1 MEKMLVS
8 PSPQIRDNI
17 STSKVMTHVLVA
29 LCPALAMSAYVFGG
43 RALMLTG
50 FCMITALI
58 WERLCNLI
66 MKRPD
71 STKDVSALVTGML
84 LAFNLPVTMPYW
96 QAAIGTFVAIV
107 IVKQLFGGLGQN
119 FAKAFDVQYVNK
131 EGKLEYV
138 WATSWGVSTRLMGAL
153 IMAHSDNNGLVLPPK
168 LAPIQVVMVPIYK
181 GEDQLTEIRA
191 RFGAI
196 AEQLKAKGIS
206 VKIDDRDNV
215 RSGFKFAEY
224 ELKGVPVR
232 LAMGPR
238 DMENGTIELV
248 RRDTLEKETVP
259 QEGLVERIEGLMS
272 EIQQN
277 IFSKALAYRESMITR
292 VDTWEEFKEVLDK
305 KGGFVLAH
313 WDGTVETEVAI
324 KDATKATIRC
334 IPFDAPDE
342 EGTCV
347 FSGKPSHRRVL
358 FARSY

>member
-119 FAKAFDVQYVNK
+119 FANPAIVGRIVLMLAFTGNMTHWVVPFYDPDNIVTGATPLAAAHPAPADYLDLFLGKVGGCLGEVSAAALLIGGIYLIMMKIISVHTPLAFIGTVFVFSYLCGEDGIYQILAGGVMLGAFFMATDYVTTPVTK
-131 EGKLEYV
+131 TGKVIFGIGCGIITCVIRFFGSYPE
-138 WATSWGVSTRLMGAL
+138 GVSFSILLMN
-153 IMAHSDNNGLVLPPK
+153 I
-168 LAPIQVVMVPIYK
+168 
-181 GEDQLTEIRA
+181 LTPYIDMITKTKPL
-191 RFGAI
+191 GAI
-196 AEQLKAKGIS
+196 TKKKEAK
-206 VKIDDRDNV
+206 
-215 RSGFKFAEY
+215 
-224 ELKGVPVR
+224 
-232 LAMGPR
+232 
-238 DMENGTIELV
+238 
-248 RRDTLEKETVP
+248 
-259 QEGLVERIEGLMS
+259 S
-272 EIQQN
+272 E
-277 IFSKALAYRESMITR
+277 
-292 VDTWEEFKEVLDK
+292 
-305 KGGFVLAH
+305 
-313 WDGTVETEVAI
+313 
-324 KDATKATIRC
+324 
-334 IPFDAPDE
+334 
-342 EGTCV
+342 
-347 FSGKPSHRRVL
+347 
-358 FARSY
+358 

>member
-119 FAKAFDVQYVNK
+119 FANPAIVGRIVLMLAFTGNMTHWVVPFYDPDNIVTGATPLAAAHSAPADYLDLFLGKVGGCLGEVSAAALLIGGVYLIMMKIISVHTPLAFIGTVFVFSYLCGEDGIYQILAGGVMLGAFFMATDYV
-131 EGKLEYV
+131 
-138 WATSWGVSTRLMGAL
+138 TSPITPKGQIVFGILLGVLTGTFRLFGGSAEGVSYAIIISNL
-153 IMAHSDNNGLVLPPK
+153 
-168 LAPIQVVMVPIYK
+168 MVPLIERYT
-181 GEDQLTEIRA
+181 LPVA
-191 RFGAI
+191 FGK
-196 AEQLKAKGIS
+196 EAKKS
-206 VKIDDRDNV
+206 
-215 RSGFKFAEY
+215 
-224 ELKGVPVR
+224 
-232 LAMGPR
+232 
-238 DMENGTIELV
+238 
-248 RRDTLEKETVP
+248 
-259 QEGLVERIEGLMS
+259 
-272 EIQQN
+272 
-277 IFSKALAYRESMITR
+277 
-292 VDTWEEFKEVLDK
+292 
-305 KGGFVLAH
+305 
-313 WDGTVETEVAI
+313 
-324 KDATKATIRC
+324 
-334 IPFDAPDE
+334 
-342 EGTCV
+342 
-347 FSGKPSHRRVL
+347 
-358 FARSY
+358 

>member
-119 FAKAFDVQYVNK
+119 FANPAIVGRIVLMLAFTGNMTHWVVPFYDPDNIVTGATPLAAAHSAPADYLDLSLGKVGGCLGEVSAAALLIGGIYLIMMKIISVHTPLAFIGTVFVFSYLCGEDGIYQILAGGVMLGAFFMATDYVTTPVTK
-131 EGKLEYV
+131 TGKVIFGIGCGVITCVIRFFGSYPE
-138 WATSWGVSTRLMGAL
+138 GVSFSILLMN
-153 IMAHSDNNGLVLPPK
+153 I
-168 LAPIQVVMVPIYK
+168 
-181 GEDQLTEIRA
+181 LTPYIDMITKTKPL
-191 RFGAI
+191 GAI
-196 AEQLKAKGIS
+196 TKKKEAK
-206 VKIDDRDNV
+206 
-215 RSGFKFAEY
+215 
-224 ELKGVPVR
+224 
-232 LAMGPR
+232 
-238 DMENGTIELV
+238 
-248 RRDTLEKETVP
+248 
-259 QEGLVERIEGLMS
+259 S
-272 EIQQN
+272 E
-277 IFSKALAYRESMITR
+277 
-292 VDTWEEFKEVLDK
+292 
-305 KGGFVLAH
+305 
-313 WDGTVETEVAI
+313 
-324 KDATKATIRC
+324 
-334 IPFDAPDE
+334 
-342 EGTCV
+342 
-347 FSGKPSHRRVL
+347 
-358 FARSY
+358 

>member
-119 FAKAFDVQYVNK
+119 FANPAIVGRIVLMLAFTGNMTHWVVPFYDPDNIVTGATPLAAAHSAPAHYLDLFLGKVGGCLGEVSAAALLIGGIYLIMMKIISVHTPLAFIGTVFVFSYLCGEDGIYQILAGGVMLGAFFMATDYVTTPVTK
-131 EGKLEYV
+131 TGKVIFGIGCGIITCVIRFFGSYPE
-138 WATSWGVSTRLMGAL
+138 GVSFSILLMN
-153 IMAHSDNNGLVLPPK
+153 I
-168 LAPIQVVMVPIYK
+168 
-181 GEDQLTEIRA
+181 LTPY
-191 RFGAI
+191 
-196 AEQLKAKGIS
+196 
-206 VKIDDRDNV
+206 ID
-215 RSGFKFAEY
+215 
-224 ELKGVPVR
+224 
-232 LAMGPR
+232 
-238 DMENGTIELV
+238 
-248 RRDTLEKETVP
+248 
-259 QEGLVERIEGLMS
+259 
-272 EIQQN
+272 
-277 IFSKALAYRESMITR
+277 MITKTKPLGA
-292 VDTWEEFKEVLDK
+292 VTKKKEAK
-305 KGGFVLAH
+305 S
-313 WDGTVETEVAI
+313 E
-324 KDATKATIRC
+324 
-334 IPFDAPDE
+334 
-342 EGTCV
+342 
-347 FSGKPSHRRVL
+347 
-358 FARSY
+358 

>member
-119 FAKAFDVQYVNK
+119 FANPAIVGRIVLMLAFTGNMTHWVVPFYDPDNIVTGATPLAAAHSAPAHYLDLFLGKVGGCLGEVSAAALLIGGIYLIMMKIISVHTPLAFIGTVFVFSYLCGEDGIYQILAGGVMLGAFFMATDYVTTPVTK
-131 EGKLEYV
+131 TGKVIFGIGSGIITCVIRFFGSYPE
-138 WATSWGVSTRLMGAL
+138 GVSFSILLMN
-153 IMAHSDNNGLVLPPK
+153 I
-168 LAPIQVVMVPIYK
+168 
-181 GEDQLTEIRA
+181 LTPYIDMITKTKPL
-191 RFGAI
+191 GAI
-196 AEQLKAKGIS
+196 TKKKEAK
-206 VKIDDRDNV
+206 
-215 RSGFKFAEY
+215 
-224 ELKGVPVR
+224 
-232 LAMGPR
+232 
-238 DMENGTIELV
+238 
-248 RRDTLEKETVP
+248 
-259 QEGLVERIEGLMS
+259 S
-272 EIQQN
+272 E
-277 IFSKALAYRESMITR
+277 
-292 VDTWEEFKEVLDK
+292 
-305 KGGFVLAH
+305 
-313 WDGTVETEVAI
+313 
-324 KDATKATIRC
+324 
-334 IPFDAPDE
+334 
-342 EGTCV
+342 
-347 FSGKPSHRRVL
+347 
-358 FARSY
+358 

>member
-119 FAKAFDVQYVNK
+119 FANPAIVGRIVLMLAFTGNMTHWVVPFYDPDNIVT
-131 EGKLEYV
+131 G
-138 WATSWGVSTRLMGAL
+138 ATPLAG
-153 IMAHSDNNGLVLPPK
+153 AHSAPAGLT
-168 LAPIQVVMVPIYK
+168 
-181 GEDQLTEIRA
+181 GEV
-191 RFGAI
+191 FGADGAGFCVGNPI
-196 AEQLKAKGIS
+196 ERGQIDHVFILSKFINAGSIIKDRSAAVNPFPLPKAPGLFHESSGAER
-206 VKIDDRDNV
+206 VKIRFRGS
-215 RSGFKFAEY
+215 RS
-224 ELKGVPVR
+224 
-232 LAMGPR
+232 
-238 DMENGTIELV
+238 
-248 RRDTLEKETVP
+248 
-259 QEGLVERIEGLMS
+259 
-272 EIQQN
+272 
-277 IFSKALAYRESMITR
+277 
-292 VDTWEEFKEVLDK
+292 
-305 KGGFVLAH
+305 
-313 WDGTVETEVAI
+313 
-324 KDATKATIRC
+324 
-334 IPFDAPDE
+334 
-342 EGTCV
+342 
-347 FSGKPSHRRVL
+347 
-358 FARSY
+358 

>member
-119 FAKAFDVQYVNK
+119 FANPAIVGRIVLMLAFTGNMTHWVVPFYDPDNIVTGATPLAAAHSAPADYLDLFLGKVVGCLGEVSAAALLIGGIYLIMMKIISVHTPLAFIGTVFVFSYLCGEDGIYQILAGGVMLGAFFMATDYVTTPVTK
-131 EGKLEYV
+131 TGKVIFGIGCGVITCVIRFFGSYPE
-138 WATSWGVSTRLMGAL
+138 GVSFSILLMN
-153 IMAHSDNNGLVLPPK
+153 I
-168 LAPIQVVMVPIYK
+168 
-181 GEDQLTEIRA
+181 LTPYIDMITKTKPL
-191 RFGAI
+191 GAI
-196 AEQLKAKGIS
+196 TKKKEAK
-206 VKIDDRDNV
+206 
-215 RSGFKFAEY
+215 
-224 ELKGVPVR
+224 
-232 LAMGPR
+232 
-238 DMENGTIELV
+238 
-248 RRDTLEKETVP
+248 
-259 QEGLVERIEGLMS
+259 S
-272 EIQQN
+272 E
-277 IFSKALAYRESMITR
+277 
-292 VDTWEEFKEVLDK
+292 
-305 KGGFVLAH
+305 
-313 WDGTVETEVAI
+313 
-324 KDATKATIRC
+324 
-334 IPFDAPDE
+334 
-342 EGTCV
+342 
-347 FSGKPSHRRVL
+347 
-358 FARSY
+358 

>member
-119 FAKAFDVQYVNK
+119 FANPAIVGRIVLMLAFTGNMTHWVVPFYDPDHIVTGATPLAAAHSAPADYLDLFLGKVGGCLGEVSAAALLIGGIYLIMMKIISVHTPLAFIGTVFVFSYLCGEDGIYQILAGGVMLGAFFMATDYVTSPITPKGQIVFGILLGVLTGTFRLFGGSAEGVSYAIIISNLLVPLIERVTIPVPFGK
-131 EGKLEYV
+131 EG
-138 WATSWGVSTRLMGAL
+138 
-153 IMAHSDNNGLVLPPK
+153 
-168 LAPIQVVMVPIYK
+168 
-181 GEDQLTEIRA
+181 
-191 RFGAI
+191 
-196 AEQLKAKGIS
+196 
-206 VKIDDRDNV
+206 
-215 RSGFKFAEY
+215 
-224 ELKGVPVR
+224 
-232 LAMGPR
+232 
-238 DMENGTIELV
+238 
-248 RRDTLEKETVP
+248 
-259 QEGLVERIEGLMS
+259 
-272 EIQQN
+272 
-277 IFSKALAYRESMITR
+277 
-292 VDTWEEFKEVLDK
+292 
-305 KGGFVLAH
+305 
-313 WDGTVETEVAI
+313 I
-324 KDATKATIRC
+324 KD
-334 IPFDAPDE
+334 
-342 EGTCV
+342 
-347 FSGKPSHRRVL
+347 GK
-358 FARSY
+358 

>member
-119 FAKAFDVQYVNK
+119 FANPAIVGRIVLMLAFTGNMTHWVVPFYDPDNIVTGATPLAAAHSAPADYLDLFLGKVGGCLGEVSAAALLIGGIYLIMMKIISVHTPLAFIGTVFVFSYLCGEDGIYQILAGGVMLGAFFMATDYV
-131 EGKLEYV
+131 
-138 WATSWGVSTRLMGAL
+138 TSPITPKGQIVFGILLGILTGIFRLFGGSAEGVSYAIIFCNLLVPL
-153 IMAHSDNNGLVLPPK
+153 IERVTTPTA
-168 LAPIQVVMVPIYK
+168 
-181 GEDQLTEIRA
+181 
-191 RFGAI
+191 FG
-196 AEQLKAKGIS
+196 
-206 VKIDDRDNV
+206 
-215 RSGFKFAEY
+215 
-224 ELKGVPVR
+224 
-232 LAMGPR
+232 
-238 DMENGTIELV
+238 
-248 RRDTLEKETVP
+248 
-259 QEGLVERIEGLMS
+259 
-272 EIQQN
+272 
-277 IFSKALAYRESMITR
+277 
-292 VDTWEEFKEVLDK
+292 
-305 KGGFVLAH
+305 KGG
-313 WDGTVETEVAI
+313 
-324 KDATKATIRC
+324 KK
-334 IPFDAPDE
+334 
-342 EGTCV
+342 
-347 FSGKPSHRRVL
+347 
-358 FARSY
+358 

>member
-119 FAKAFDVQYVNK
+119 FANPAIVGRIVLMLAFTGNMTHWVVPFYDPDNIVTGATPLAAAHSAPADYLDLFLGKVGGCLGEVSAAALLIGGIYLIMMKIISVHTPLAFIGTVFVFSYLCGEDGIYQILAGGVMLGAFFMATDYVTSPITPKGQIVFGILLGVLTGTFRLFGGSAEGVSYAIIISNLMVPLIERYTLPVAFGK
-131 EGKLEYV
+131 EGK
-138 WATSWGVSTRLMGAL
+138 A
-153 IMAHSDNNGLVLPPK
+153 NG
-168 LAPIQVVMVPIYK
+168 
-181 GEDQLTEIRA
+181 
-191 RFGAI
+191 
-196 AEQLKAKGIS
+196 
-206 VKIDDRDNV
+206 
-215 RSGFKFAEY
+215 
-224 ELKGVPVR
+224 
-232 LAMGPR
+232 
-238 DMENGTIELV
+238 
-248 RRDTLEKETVP
+248 
-259 QEGLVERIEGLMS
+259 
-272 EIQQN
+272 
-277 IFSKALAYRESMITR
+277 
-292 VDTWEEFKEVLDK
+292 
-305 KGGFVLAH
+305 
-313 WDGTVETEVAI
+313 
-324 KDATKATIRC
+324 
-334 IPFDAPDE
+334 
-342 EGTCV
+342 
-347 FSGKPSHRRVL
+347 
-358 FARSY
+358 

>member
-119 FAKAFDVQYVNK
+119 FANPAIVGRIVLMLAFTGNMTHWVVPFYDPDNIVTGATPLAAAHSAPADYLDLFLRKVGGCLGEVSAAALLIGGIYLIMMKIISVHTPLAFIGTVFVFSYLCGEDGIYQILAGGVMLGAFFMATDYVTTPVTK
-131 EGKLEYV
+131 TGKVIFGIGCGIITCVIRFFGSYPE
-138 WATSWGVSTRLMGAL
+138 GVSFSILLMN
-153 IMAHSDNNGLVLPPK
+153 I
-168 LAPIQVVMVPIYK
+168 
-181 GEDQLTEIRA
+181 LTPYIDMITKTKPL
-191 RFGAI
+191 GAI
-196 AEQLKAKGIS
+196 TKKKEAK
-206 VKIDDRDNV
+206 
-215 RSGFKFAEY
+215 
-224 ELKGVPVR
+224 
-232 LAMGPR
+232 
-238 DMENGTIELV
+238 
-248 RRDTLEKETVP
+248 
-259 QEGLVERIEGLMS
+259 S
-272 EIQQN
+272 E
-277 IFSKALAYRESMITR
+277 
-292 VDTWEEFKEVLDK
+292 
-305 KGGFVLAH
+305 
-313 WDGTVETEVAI
+313 
-324 KDATKATIRC
+324 
-334 IPFDAPDE
+334 
-342 EGTCV
+342 
-347 FSGKPSHRRVL
+347 
-358 FARSY
+358 

>member
-119 FAKAFDVQYVNK
+119 FANPAIVGRIVLMLAFTGNMTHWVVPFYDPDNIVTGATPLAAAHSATADYLDLFLGKVGGCLGEVSAAALLIGGIYLIMMKIISVHTPLAFIGTVFVFSYLCGEDGIYQILAGGVMLGAFFMATDYVTTPVTK
-131 EGKLEYV
+131 TGKVIFGIGCGIITCVIRFFGSYPE
-138 WATSWGVSTRLMGAL
+138 GVSFSILLMN
-153 IMAHSDNNGLVLPPK
+153 I
-168 LAPIQVVMVPIYK
+168 
-181 GEDQLTEIRA
+181 LTPYIDMITKTKPL
-191 RFGAI
+191 GAI
-196 AEQLKAKGIS
+196 SKKKEAK
-206 VKIDDRDNV
+206 
-215 RSGFKFAEY
+215 
-224 ELKGVPVR
+224 
-232 LAMGPR
+232 
-238 DMENGTIELV
+238 
-248 RRDTLEKETVP
+248 
-259 QEGLVERIEGLMS
+259 S
-272 EIQQN
+272 E
-277 IFSKALAYRESMITR
+277 
-292 VDTWEEFKEVLDK
+292 
-305 KGGFVLAH
+305 
-313 WDGTVETEVAI
+313 
-324 KDATKATIRC
+324 
-334 IPFDAPDE
+334 
-342 EGTCV
+342 
-347 FSGKPSHRRVL
+347 
-358 FARSY
+358 

>member
-119 FAKAFDVQYVNK
+119 FANPAIVGRIVLMLAFTGNMTHWVVPFYDPDNIVTGATPLAAAHSAPAHYLDLFLGKVGGCLGEVSAAALLIGGIYLIMMKIISVHTPLAFIGTVFVFSYLCGEDGIYQILAGGVMLGAFFMATDYVTTPVTK
-131 EGKLEYV
+131 TGKVIFGIGCGIITCVIRFFGSYPE
-138 WATSWGVSTRLMGAL
+138 GVSFSILLMNIL
-153 IMAHSDNNGLVLPPK
+153 TPYID
-168 LAPIQVVMVPIYK
+168 MVTKTKP
-181 GEDQLTEIRA
+181 L
-191 RFGAI
+191 GAI
-196 AEQLKAKGIS
+196 TKKKEAK
-206 VKIDDRDNV
+206 
-215 RSGFKFAEY
+215 
-224 ELKGVPVR
+224 
-232 LAMGPR
+232 
-238 DMENGTIELV
+238 
-248 RRDTLEKETVP
+248 
-259 QEGLVERIEGLMS
+259 S
-272 EIQQN
+272 E
-277 IFSKALAYRESMITR
+277 
-292 VDTWEEFKEVLDK
+292 
-305 KGGFVLAH
+305 
-313 WDGTVETEVAI
+313 
-324 KDATKATIRC
+324 
-334 IPFDAPDE
+334 
-342 EGTCV
+342 
-347 FSGKPSHRRVL
+347 
-358 FARSY
+358 

>member
-119 FAKAFDVQYVNK
+119 FANPAIVGRIVLMLAFTGNMTHWVVPFYDPDNIVTGATPLAAAHSASADYLDLFLGKVGGCLGEVSAAALLIGGIYLIMMKIISVHTPLAFIGTVFVFSYLCGEDGIYQILAGGVMLGAFFMATDYVTTPVTK
-131 EGKLEYV
+131 TGKVIFGIGCGIITCVIRFFGSYPE
-138 WATSWGVSTRLMGAL
+138 GVSFSILLMNIL
-153 IMAHSDNNGLVLPPK
+153 TPYID
-168 LAPIQVVMVPIYK
+168 MVTKTKP
-181 GEDQLTEIRA
+181 L
-191 RFGAI
+191 GAI
-196 AEQLKAKGIS
+196 TKKKEAK
-206 VKIDDRDNV
+206 
-215 RSGFKFAEY
+215 
-224 ELKGVPVR
+224 
-232 LAMGPR
+232 
-238 DMENGTIELV
+238 
-248 RRDTLEKETVP
+248 
-259 QEGLVERIEGLMS
+259 S
-272 EIQQN
+272 E
-277 IFSKALAYRESMITR
+277 
-292 VDTWEEFKEVLDK
+292 
-305 KGGFVLAH
+305 
-313 WDGTVETEVAI
+313 
-324 KDATKATIRC
+324 
-334 IPFDAPDE
+334 
-342 EGTCV
+342 
-347 FSGKPSHRRVL
+347 
-358 FARSY
+358 

>member
-119 FAKAFDVQYVNK
+119 FANPAIVGRIVLMLAFTGNMTHWVVPFYDPDNIVTGATPLAAAHSAPADYLDLFLGKVAGCLGEVSAAALLIGGIYLIMMKIISVHTPLAFIGTVFVFSYLCGEDGIYQILAGGVMLGAFFMATDYVTTPVTK
-131 EGKLEYV
+131 TGKVIFGIGCGIITCVIRFFGSYPE
-138 WATSWGVSTRLMGAL
+138 GVSFSILLMNIL
-153 IMAHSDNNGLVLPPK
+153 TPYID
-168 LAPIQVVMVPIYK
+168 MVTKTKP
-181 GEDQLTEIRA
+181 L
-191 RFGAI
+191 GAI
-196 AEQLKAKGIS
+196 TKKKEAK
-206 VKIDDRDNV
+206 
-215 RSGFKFAEY
+215 
-224 ELKGVPVR
+224 
-232 LAMGPR
+232 
-238 DMENGTIELV
+238 
-248 RRDTLEKETVP
+248 
-259 QEGLVERIEGLMS
+259 S
-272 EIQQN
+272 E
-277 IFSKALAYRESMITR
+277 
-292 VDTWEEFKEVLDK
+292 
-305 KGGFVLAH
+305 
-313 WDGTVETEVAI
+313 
-324 KDATKATIRC
+324 
-334 IPFDAPDE
+334 
-342 EGTCV
+342 
-347 FSGKPSHRRVL
+347 
-358 FARSY
+358 